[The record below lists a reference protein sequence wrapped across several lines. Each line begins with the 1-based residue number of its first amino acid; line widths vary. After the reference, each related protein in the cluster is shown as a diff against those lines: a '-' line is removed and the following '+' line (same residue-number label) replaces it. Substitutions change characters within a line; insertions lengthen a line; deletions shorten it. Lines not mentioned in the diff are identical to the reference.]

1 MKNQITPSMKAA
13 IHTKYGPPSVL
24 QIKEVEKP
32 SIEEDELL
40 IKVEAATVNRT
51 DCAMLRAKPFIMRFV
66 TGFFKPKK
74 PILGTD
80 FAGII
85 VEIGDN
91 VQSYQVGDRVFG
103 FDDLGVCSHAQFM
116 KISEK
121 NSIAI
126 IPPNASFKEATASI
140 EGAHYA
146 HNFMNKIQIEK
157 GDKVLVNG
165 ASGAIGSAAVQLLHY
180 HGAEVTAV
188 CNTKNIELIKT
199 LGATRTIDYLNEDFT
214 STDEKYEFVFDTVG
228 KSSFAKCK
236 TILQPGGIYISSE
249 LGWMAENLFFALYTP
264 IKSRLFGSKTVKKVV
279 FPIPLDKQA
288 SVNIVKKL
296 VENGGFKSVIDRE
309 YRLNEIADA
318 FIYVETGQKT
328 GNVVIAMDREG

>member
-1 MKNQITPSMKAA
+1 MKAA

-24 QIKEVEKP
+24 ELSEIEKP
-32 SIEEDELL
+32 KIEGDELL

-66 TGFFKPKK
+66 TGLFKPSKS
-74 PILGTD
+74 ILGTD
-80 FAGII
+80 FAGTV
-85 VEIGDN
+85 VEIGKK
-91 VQSYQVGDRVFG
+91 VQSYQLGDRVFG

-126 IPPNASFKEATASI
+126 IPSNASFKEATASI

-146 HNFMNKIQIEK
+146 HNFINKVNIEK

-165 ASGAIGSAAVQLLHY
+165 ASGAIGSAAVQLLHNK
-180 HGAEVTAV
+180 GADITAV
-188 CNTKNIELIKT
+188 CNTKNIDLVSK
-199 LGATRTIDYLNEDFT
+199 LGATRTIDYLRDDFT
-214 STDEKYEFVFDTVG
+214 VADEKYKFVFDTVG
-228 KSSFAKCK
+228 KSSFGKCK
-236 TILQPGGIYISSE
+236 AILQPGGIYISSE

-264 IKSRLFGSKTVKKVV
+264 LKSRLFGAKIVKKVV
-279 FPIPLDKQA
+279 FPLPIDKQA
-288 SVNIVKKL
+288 SVDLVKNLIEK
-296 VENGGFKSVIDRE
+296 GKFKPVIDRE
-309 YRLNEIADA
+309 YKLREIVDA

-328 GNVVIAMDREG
+328 GNVVIAIGEEE